1 MSSTLDLLV
10 RGGEVVSPRGT
21 VAADIGIADGLIVWI
36 GAGRWAPAA
45 ARTVDA
51 SGLYVLPGV
60 IDPHVHMTAGS
71 TIEQFCLEQMPSM
84 IAGGVTTCFHFS
96 ETFGSYLTELDQ
108 EREVINSQ
116 SLLDVG
122 FHAIL
127 MKEIHLEEL
136 AACQAQ
142 FGVMSYKMYF
152 AGGGAEVYPG
162 TLSVNDGYLF
172 DAFRR
177 IAGLGPGT
185 IAMTH
190 CENWEIAGV
199 LTRELQASGRND
211 PAVWT
216 DARPDFCEED
226 GMRRAIFLAAV
237 TKCPLYMVHSS
248 IGRVV
253 ELVASARRD
262 GTDVVAETCPH
273 YLTIHRDHPR
283 AMHAKYNPAVKSESD
298 LEALWQ
304 GLRDG
309 WVSTLGS
316 DHIPMK
322 TIGGK
327 DIWETEGGVPGSGTI
342 LPVLLSEGVNKGRLS
357 LEKVAEVCSENTARV
372 FGLPQKG
379 RIAVGADA
387 DLVLVDLH
395 KHVTVTPQVLHTD
408 VTLFDGWEMTGWPV
422 MTVLRGNVIFEHG
435 EIKREHQVGRY
446 VRDPRPDR

>member
-21 VAADIGIADGLIVWI
+21 GPADIGIVDGQIVWI
-36 GAGRWAPAA
+36 GASRWAPAA
-45 ARTVDA
+45 SRTLDA
-51 SGLYVLPGV
+51 SGLHVLPGV

-71 TIEQFCLEQMPSM
+71 TIEQFCVEQMPSM

-96 ETFGSYLTELDQ
+96 ESFDSYLSALAH
-108 EREVINSQ
+108 ERTVVNRQ
-116 SLLDVG
+116 ALLDVG

-136 AACQAQ
+136 AACHAQ
-142 FGVMSYKMYF
+142 FGVLSYKMYF
-152 AGGGAEVYPG
+152 AAGGAEVYPG
-162 TLSVNDGYLF
+162 TLTVDDGYLF
-172 DAFRR
+172 TAFRR
-177 IAGLGPGT
+177 IADLGPGAV
-185 IAMTH
+185 AMTH
-190 CENWEIAGV
+190 CENWEIADV
-199 LTRELQASGRND
+199 LTRELQAAGRND
-211 PAVWT
+211 PAAWT
-216 DARPDFCEED
+216 DARPAFCEED
-226 GMRRAIFLAAV
+226 GMRRAIFLAEV
-237 TKCPLYMVHSS
+237 TNCPLYIVHSS
-248 IGRVV
+248 IGRVAD
-253 ELVASARRD
+253 LVATARRA

-283 AMHAKYNPAVKSESD
+283 ALHAKYNPAVKSEAD
-298 LEALWQ
+298 LEGLWQ

-322 TIGGK
+322 TIGGT

-342 LPVLLSEGVNKGRLS
+342 LPVLLSEGVNKGRIT
-357 LEKVAEVCSENTARV
+357 LEKVAAVCSENTARV

-387 DLVLVDLH
+387 DLVLVDLN
-395 KHVTVTPQVLHTD
+395 KRVTVTPEVLHTD

-422 MTVLRGNVIFEHG
+422 VTVLRGNVVFEDGEVRGQHG
-435 EIKREHQVGRY
+435 VGRY
-446 VRDPRPDR
+446 VRDRGRD

>member
-1 MSSTLDLLV
+1 MSPALDLLV
-10 RGGEVVSPRGT
+10 SGGTVVSPRGT
-21 VAADIGIADGLIVWI
+21 VAADIGVADGLIVWI
-36 GAGRWAPAA
+36 GAPRWAPAA
-45 ARTVDA
+45 SRIVDA

-71 TIEQFCLEQMPSM
+71 SIDQFCVEQMPSM

-96 ETFGSYLTELDQ
+96 ETFGAYLSALTN
-108 EREVINSQ
+108 ERAVINSQ
-116 SLLDVG
+116 ALLDVG

-127 MKEIHLEEL
+127 MKDIHLEEL
-136 AACQAQ
+136 AACRAQ

-152 AGGGAEVYPG
+152 AGGGAELYPG
-162 TLSVNDGYLF
+162 TLSVDDGYLF

-177 IAGLGPGT
+177 ITGLGPGAV
-185 IAMTH
+185 AMTH
-190 CENWEIAGV
+190 CENWEIADV

-211 PAVWT
+211 PAAWT
-216 DARPDFCEED
+216 DARPAFCEED
-226 GMRRAIFLAAV
+226 GMRRAIFLAEV
-237 TKCPLYMVHSS
+237 TKCPLYIVHSS
-248 IGRVV
+248 IGRVA

-262 GTDVVAETCPH
+262 GTNVVAETCPH

-283 AMHAKYNPAVKSESD
+283 ALHAKYNPAVKSESD

-304 GLRDG
+304 GLREG

-322 TIGGK
+322 TIGGR

-342 LPVLLSEGVNKGRLS
+342 LPVLLSEGVNKGRIS
-357 LEKVAEVCSENTARV
+357 LEKVVEVSSENTARV

-395 KHVTVTPQVLHTD
+395 KRVTVTPELLHTD
-408 VTLFDGWEMTGWPV
+408 ITLFDGWEMTGWPV
-422 MTVLRGNVIFEHG
+422 MTVLRGNVLFEDGEVRRQHG
-435 EIKREHQVGRY
+435 IGRY
-446 VRDPRPDR
+446 VRDHRP